1 MKKTLLYVS
10 IILLGS
16 FSLASCGESA
26 DKWSPDKV
34 LDRRDQRENRS
45 VIKVN
50 DDEVLEENNK
60 IEKVIRN
67 AAPYSHVKKN
77 KTTSN
82 NSFIYSLAV
91 SGSIFPKKCWMT
103 FYDDGYVS
111 VESGDVNFIYSFDAQ
126 KAKELYTSVTTY
138 VEEIK
143 TTNGFTVNYKVGA

>member
-34 LDRRDQRENRS
+34 LDRRDQREYRS

-50 DDEVLEENNK
+50 DDEVLEEEHE
-60 IEKVIRN
+60 IEKAIRN
-67 AAPYSHVKKN
+67 AAPYNHVKKN
-77 KTTSN
+77 KTASN
-82 NSFIYSLAV
+82 NSFIYSLEV

-143 TTNGFTVNYKVGA
+143 TTNGFTVNYKVEA